1 MLVLSRKESEKIKL
15 GDEITITVVRVSG
28 DRVRIGIEA
37 PKDMI
42 ILRRELEDEEAA
54 EEIAKARAAAQQTKI
69 TLLPATFRIRQQTE
83 TRS

>member
-15 GDEITITVVRVSG
+15 GEEITITVVRVSG

-42 ILRRELEDEEAA
+42 ILRRELEEEDVVG
-54 EEIAKARAAAQQTKI
+54 ETIKVKAAA
-69 TLLPATFRIRQQTE
+69 
-83 TRS
+83 

>member
-54 EEIAKARAAAQQTKI
+54 EEIAKARAAA
-69 TLLPATFRIRQQTE
+69 
-83 TRS
+83 

>member
-37 PKDMI
+37 PKDII

-54 EEIAKARAAAQQTKI
+54 EEIAKARAAA
-69 TLLPATFRIRQQTE
+69 
-83 TRS
+83 